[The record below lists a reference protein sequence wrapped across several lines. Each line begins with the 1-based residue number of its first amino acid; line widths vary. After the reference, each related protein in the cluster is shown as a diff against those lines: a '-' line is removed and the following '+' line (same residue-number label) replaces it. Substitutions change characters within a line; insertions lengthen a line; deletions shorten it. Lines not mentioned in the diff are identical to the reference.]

1 MDFNITPTNK
11 DIVKSLQH
19 KIDTKTKPIGALGQ
33 LEEIALQI
41 GTIQQAITPQLNK
54 PTMLV
59 FAADHG
65 IAKDNVVNAY
75 PQEVTAQ
82 MVLNFLNGGAAI
94 NVFCKQNDI
103 NLKVIDAGVNYNFKQ
118 VKGLIDSKIDF
129 GTQNMNKAPAMINE
143 QLKLAISK
151 GALLIENE
159 FNNGCNCIG
168 FGEMGIGNTSSAALL
183 MHKFTNISI
192 EDCVGAGTGLNK
204 ERIKT
209 KTNVLESI
217 FKKYNV
223 NTPQEIMQHFGGFEI
238 AMIAGAMLKAAE
250 LKMTILVDGFIV
262 TSALLYAHAINKNI
276 LDYCI
281 MCHESNEKGHQKML
295 SFLNKKAALQL
306 SLRLGEGTGV
316 ALAFP
321 LINASVNF
329 LNNMASFESAGV
341 SNA

>member
-129 GTQNMNKAPAMINE
+129 GTQNMNKAPAMTNE

-217 FKKYNV
+217 LKKYES

>member
-41 GTIQQAITPQLNK
+41 GTIQQTITPQLNK

-103 NLKVIDAGVNYNFKQ
+103 NLKVIDAGVNYNFNQ
-118 VKGLIDSKIDF
+118 IEGLIDAKIDF
-129 GTQNMNKAPAMINE
+129 GTQNMNHSPALTNE
-143 QLKLAISK
+143 QLNSAIIK
-151 GALLIENE
+151 GAGLVESE

-209 KTNVLESI
+209 KTNVLENI
-217 FKKYNV
+217 LKKYES

-306 SLRLGEGTGV
+306 GLRLGEGTGV

>member
-103 NLKVIDAGVNYNFKQ
+103 NLKVIDAGVNYDFKQ
-118 VKGLIDSKIDF
+118 VNGLIDAKIDF
-129 GTQNMNKAPAMINE
+129 GTQNMNKAPAMTNE

-295 SFLNKKAALQL
+295 TFLNKKAALQL
-306 SLRLGEGTGV
+306 GLRLGEGTGV
-316 ALAFP
+316 ALTFP

>member
-1 MDFNITPTNK
+1 MDFIITPTNK
-11 DIVKSLQH
+11 DIVENLQH

-41 GTIQQAITPQLNK
+41 GCIQQSLKPKLIK

-65 IAKDNVVNAY
+65 IAKDNIVNAY

-94 NVFCKQNDI
+94 NVFCKQNNI
-103 NLKVIDAGVNYNFKQ
+103 NLKVIDAGVNFNFKQ
-118 VKGLIDSKIDF
+118 AKGLIDAKIDF
-129 GTQNMNKAPAMINE
+129 GTQNINQSPAMTNE
-143 QLKLAISK
+143 QLNLAISK
-151 GALLIENE
+151 GALFVENE
-159 FNNGCNCIG
+159 FNSGSNCIG
-168 FGEMGIGNTSSAALL
+168 FGEMGIGNTSSAAIL
-183 MHKFTNISI
+183 MNKFTNLPI
-192 EDCVGAGTGLNK
+192 EECVGAGTGLNN

-209 KTNVLESI
+209 KTTIL
-217 FKKYNV
+217 KKIIDNQSS
-223 NTPQEIMQHFGGFEI
+223 NSPQEIMKYFGGFEI
-238 AMIAGAMLKAAE
+238 AMIAGAILKAAE
-250 LKMTILVDGFIV
+250 LKMTILIDGFIV
-262 TSALLYAHAINKNI
+262 SSALLYANAVNKSV

-295 SFLNKKAALQL
+295 NFLNKKAALQL
-306 SLRLGEGTGV
+306 GLRLGEGTGV

-321 LINASVNF
+321 LINASINF

-341 SNA
+341 SKA

>member
-129 GTQNMNKAPAMINE
+129 GTQNMNKAPAMTNE